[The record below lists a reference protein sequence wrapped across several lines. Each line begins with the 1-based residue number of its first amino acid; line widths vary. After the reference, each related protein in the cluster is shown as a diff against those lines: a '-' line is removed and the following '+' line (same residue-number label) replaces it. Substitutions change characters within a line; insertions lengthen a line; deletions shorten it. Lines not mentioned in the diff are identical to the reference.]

1 MRKIFMLILLL
12 SSSIASAADFSLSI
26 GSPNLRIG
34 VNVSDYP
41 RLVAIP
47 GYPVYYAPQMNSNYF
62 FYDGLYWVYQ
72 DDSWYASSWYNG
84 PWSFVDPYAVPVYV
98 LRVPVRYYRQQP
110 VYFRGWSQSSAPR
123 WGDHWGH
130 DWRDHR
136 QGWDKWNRRA
146 TPKAL
151 PLPSY
156 QRQYSGDRYPDAEH
170 QRDLQRVNYR
180 YQPRNAVIA
189 QHYQNER
196 NSNDQWRAQSQQ
208 ERERAA
214 NDRRQQTQR
223 DEQQQQVRLQ
233 ENQRQEQERQQQTDR
248 QAQEQRAQQ
257 RQRDAEYD
265 RSRNRDERSKDKGRR
280 DKDKRDEKSH

>member
-1 MRKIFMLILLL
+1 MRKFFILILLL

-98 LRVPVRYYRQQP
+98 LRVPVRYYRQPP
-110 VYFRGWSQSSAPR
+110 VYFRGWAQNSAPR
-123 WGDHWGH
+123 WGDHWGG
-130 DWRDHR
+130 DWREHR
-136 QGWDKWNRRA
+136 HGWDKWNRRA
-146 TPKAL
+146 TPKPL
-151 PLPSY
+151 PLPAY
-156 QRQYSGDRYPDAEH
+156 QRQYSGDRYPDADH

-180 YQPRNAVIA
+180 YQPRNATIA
-189 QHYQNER
+189 QHYQHER
-196 NSNDQWRAQSQQ
+196 NSNDQWRSQSQQ

-214 NDRRQQTQR
+214 NDRREQSQR
-223 DEQQQQVRLQ
+223 DEQQQQVRRQ
-233 ENQRQEQERQQQTDR
+233 ENQRQL
-248 QAQEQRAQQ
+248 QEQQIEQQ
-257 RQRDAEYD
+257 RQRDSEND
-265 RSRNRDERSKDKGRR
+265 RSHNRGERSKDKDRR
-280 DKDKRDEKSH
+280 DKNKHDNNSH

>member
-1 MRKIFMLILLL
+1 MRKLFMLFLLL

-98 LRVPVRYYRQQP
+98 LRVPVRYYRQPP
-110 VYFRGWSQSSAPR
+110 VYFRGWPQNSAPR
-123 WGDHWGH
+123 WGDHWGGS
-130 DWRDHR
+130 WREHR
-136 QGWDKWNRRA
+136 HGWDKWNRRA

-151 PLPSY
+151 PLPAY
-156 QRQYSGDRYPDAEH
+156 QRQYSGARYPDADH

-180 YQPRNAVIA
+180 YQPRNATVA

-208 ERERAA
+208 ER
-214 NDRRQQTQR
+214 DRGAYEQREQLQR
-223 DEQQQQVRLQ
+223 DEQRSGP
-233 ENQRQEQERQQQTDR
+233 
-248 QAQEQRAQQ
+248 Q
-257 RQRDAEYD
+257 RQRDSEND
-265 RSRNRDERSKDKGRR
+265 RSRNRDERSKDKDRR
-280 DKDKRDEKSH
+280 DKNKHDNNSH